1 MWKPIPE
8 TDNRYEAS
16 EDGQIRNVALP
27 VTIVRRGSSWTRMTT
42 GKVLKT
48 HRFRRKSSAPE
59 YEFVWLRVGGKSKR
73 RAVHALVL
81 DAFVGPRKNWEQC
94 RHLDGNSLNNKLS
107 NLCWGTPEENR
118 ADIRRHGRTAEGE
131 RNGNTSLSL
140 AEVLALRV
148 MVAKGMSTY
157 QLSKWFGVS
166 PSTIG
171 KIVNGE
177 SWPTV
182 VAALEAAP

>member
-1 MWKPIPE
+1 MWKTIPE
-8 TDNRYEAS
+8 TGNRYEAS
-16 EDGQIRNVALP
+16 EDGQIRNVVLP
-27 VTIVRRGSSWTRMTT
+27 VTIVRGNSSWTRTTT
-42 GKVLKT
+42 GKVLKV
-48 HRFRRKSSAPE
+48 HRLRRKPSAPE

-81 DAFVGPRKNWEQC
+81 AAFVGPRKDWEQC
-94 RHLDGNSLNNKLS
+94 RHLDGDSLNNKLS

-118 ADIRRHGRTAEGE
+118 ADIRRHGRTAEGG
-131 RNGNTSLSL
+131 RNGNTQLSH
-140 AEVLALRV
+140 AEVLAIRV
-148 MVAKGMSTY
+148 MGAKGMSTY

-171 KIVNGE
+171 KIVNGS
-177 SWPTV
+177 SWPNL